1 MKLCIV
7 GGALQGMEAAY
18 LACNA
23 GYETVI
29 VDRRVD
35 APASSLGDHFVKLD
49 PVKDRS
55 KAMRVFGDCDA
66 VLPANENLEL
76 LEALRSLAHDAEIP
90 LLFDMDAYRI
100 SCSKIASNDLMDHL
114 SVPMPTKW
122 PTCGFPAVVKPSS
135 QSGSIGVSVVRNE
148 EEMSRGLEEVK
159 RLNDVPV
166 VQEYVCGRN
175 FSVEV
180 IGNGTSAVPYFL
192 TEVILDKNY
201 DCKMVRCNPE
211 KDKEACLQLGTYAVK
226 IAESM
231 SLNGIMDIEAIEG
244 QSGMRTLEIDARI
257 PSQTPAAVYHA
268 TGVNLLKELV
278 NSRFKGVTVPKS
290 HSGSSIY
297 EHVYV
302 DKKIMRTCG
311 EKMFSH
317 VKEPYIIDGLFGAD
331 RAITDFSPSK
341 ETWYATLIFTGRDEA
356 ETENKREN
364 CIRSIIEECSI
375 QTYYDSSP
383 EVEI

>member
-1 MKLCIV
+1 MRLCIV

-18 LACNA
+18 LALNA

-35 APASSLGDHFVKLD
+35 APASSLGDHFIQMD

-55 KAMRVFGDCDA
+55 KALQVIGDCDA
-66 VLPANENLEL
+66 VLPANENIEL
-76 LEALRSLAHDAEIP
+76 LSVLRSLACEAEVP
-90 LLFDMDAYRI
+90 LLFDMDAYRV
-100 SCSKIASNDLMDHL
+100 SSSKIASNDLMGRL
-114 SVPMPTKW
+114 SVPMPIQW

-148 EEMSRGLEEVK
+148 GEMNRGLEEVK
-159 RLNDVPV
+159 RLKDVPV
-166 VQEYVCGRN
+166 VQEYVHGRN

-180 IGNGTSAVPYFL
+180 IGNGMSAVSYFL
-192 TEVILDKNY
+192 TEVILDENY
-201 DCKMVRCNPE
+201 DCKMVRCNPG
-211 KDKEACLQLGTYAVK
+211 KDRGVCLQLGSYAVK

-244 QSGMRTLEIDARI
+244 ESGIRILEVDARI
-257 PSQTPAAVYHA
+257 PSQTPAAIYHA

-278 NSRFKGVTVPKS
+278 NSRSKSMTVPRF

-302 DKKIMRTCG
+302 DSGIMRTCG
-311 EKMFSH
+311 EKMFSN
-317 VKEPYIIDGLFGAD
+317 VREPYILDGLFGAD
-331 RAITDFSPSK
+331 RVITDFSPSK
-341 ETWYATLIFTGRDEA
+341 EIWYATLIFTGRDEA
-356 ETENKREN
+356 EAENKRKN
-364 CIRSIIEECSI
+364 SISLMMDECSI
-375 QTYYDSSP
+375 RKYCDPSP
-383 EVEI
+383 GVRV